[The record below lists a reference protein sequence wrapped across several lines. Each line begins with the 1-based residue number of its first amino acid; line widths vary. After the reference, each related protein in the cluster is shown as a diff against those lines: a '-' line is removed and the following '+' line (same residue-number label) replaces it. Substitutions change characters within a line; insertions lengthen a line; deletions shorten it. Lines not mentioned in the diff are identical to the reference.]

1 MIPDNLIEEN
11 MLTIQFLENKIIS
24 GIFKKNPLNRSL
36 TSVHRVCFLF
46 FFSKRSKKNE
56 RIILFYLKQ
65 IISIF
70 NTT

>member
-11 MLTIQFLENKIIS
+11 MLTIQFLEKKIIS

-46 FFSKRSKKNE
+46 FFEAQEEK
-56 RIILFYLKQ
+56 
-65 IISIF
+65 
-70 NTT
+70 